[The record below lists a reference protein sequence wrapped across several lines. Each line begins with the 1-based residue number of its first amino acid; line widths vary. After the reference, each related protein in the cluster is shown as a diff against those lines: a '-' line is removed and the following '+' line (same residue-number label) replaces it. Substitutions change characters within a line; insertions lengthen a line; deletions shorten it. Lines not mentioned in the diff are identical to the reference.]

1 MPYSVKRVV
10 FNGTGVFIDFV
21 SGVTSDLHQRGK
33 TFLSQ
38 VGFVVVVA
46 VVVVVVFV
54 LFVFVVSSFS
64 LFLCFAGTRIK
75 IFHSLKETLGNSWKR
90 S

>member
-1 MPYSVKRVV
+1 MF

-38 VGFVVVVA
+38 VGFVVVV
-46 VVVVVVFV
+46 VVV

-64 LFLCFAGTRIK
+64 LFLCFAETRIK
-75 IFHSLKETLGNSWKR
+75 ICHSLKETLGNYWKH